1 MICNKGRNGKA
12 NNHMPL
18 QYCSTTASLH
28 WDVHKNDISIPSSP
42 MTVTTNSLAVLA
54 CQKESFG
61 DRRGAVVMETS
72 ELKCA

>member
-1 MICNKGRNGKA
+1 VLLYNSIPN
-12 NNHMPL
+12 
-18 QYCSTTASLH
+18 LH

-54 CQKESFG
+54 CQKGSFG